1 MPHSDPARFLRA
13 LLDAAPFGVIALD
26 ESGHIRLWSS
36 GAQQLLGWREED
48 VIGRPLPLEIEL
60 PLVPHHESEAS
71 LVRNDG
77 AFIDVEVRTVL
88 WHEGTLAI
96 LTDISRH
103 RVAQREIRNL
113 MEREQEAIAQATAD
127 RRFRE
132 LLEAA
137 PDAIIEVD
145 REGRIVLLNLVTEK
159 IFGYTRE
166 ELLGQSMDILLPD
179 NLRAGHAA
187 HRAHFW
193 AQPVTRPM
201 GMGLVLHGRRKDGS
215 TFPVEISLSPVKSD
229 EGFRVT
235 AIIRDVTDR
244 KLIEDRLK
252 ALREEHTRALELRNL
267 EIERAN
273 RLKSEFLA
281 NMSHELR
288 TPLHTVIGFSELL
301 NEEMKGPLNA
311 DQKRFVNHIHKDAE
325 HLLVLIN
332 EILDLS
338 KIEAGKV
345 SLNRENLDLS
355 GVLEDALSSLRPTFV
370 AKSIRLET
378 NIPLSVSIDGDRVRT
393 RQILYNLLSNAAKFT
408 PAGGRVCVEV
418 SCANGFAEISVSDTG
433 IGIQPQEHE
442 SIFDKFHQ
450 VVAATSGMR
459 EGTGLGLPIT
469 KRLVE
474 EHGGRIWLE
483 SEPGKGSR
491 FTFTLPL
498 GTAPLGQIN
507 EKSVGSGR

>member
-1 MPHSDPARFLRA
+1 MPQGHPAEFLQA
-13 LLDAAPFGVIALD
+13 LLDASPVAVIAVD
-26 ESGHIRLWSS
+26 YSGLVRLWSK
-36 GAQQLLGWREED
+36 GAQRILGWREEE
-48 VIGRPLPLEIEL
+48 VLGHALPLEVKL
-60 PLVPHHESEAS
+60 PTATEYEAEAS
-71 LVRNDG
+71 LVASDG
-77 AFIDVEVRTVL
+77 SSVEVEVRTVP
-88 WHEGTLAI
+88 WQEGTLTI
-96 LTDISRH
+96 LTDISKH
-103 RVAQREIRNL
+103 RMAQSEIQELLKREESART
-113 MEREQEAIAQATAD
+113 QARAD

-145 REGRIVLLNLVTEK
+145 REGRIVLLNLVAEK
-159 IFGYTRE
+159 IFGYSRE
-166 ELLGQSMDILLPD
+166 ELLGQSMDILLPGE
-179 NLRAGHAA
+179 LRAAHAG

-193 AQPVTRPM
+193 ANPITRPM

-215 TFPVEISLSPVKSD
+215 SFPIEISLSPVKSD

-244 KLIEDRLK
+244 KQAEDRLR
-252 ALREEHTRALELRNL
+252 ALREEYTREL
-267 EIERAN
+267 EIRNQEVERAN

-301 NEEMKGPLNA
+301 GEEMKGPLNA
-311 DQKRFVNHIHKDAE
+311 DQKRFVGHIHKDAQ
-325 HLLVLIN
+325 HLLTLIN

-345 SLNRENLDLS
+345 QLSLETLDIRD
-355 GVLEDALSSLRPTFV
+355 VIEDALASIRPQGA
-370 AKSIRLET
+370 AKSIQIET
-378 NIPLSVSIDGDRVRT
+378 NVPGSILVQGDRVRA
-393 RQILYNLLSNAAKFT
+393 RQVLYNLLSNAVKFT
-408 PAGGRVCVEV
+408 PPGGRVGVEADREDGFVRV
-418 SCANGFAEISVSDTG
+418 SVVDTG
-433 IGIQPQEHE
+433 VGIAPEEHE

-450 VVAATSGMR
+450 VGAATTGMR

-469 KRLVE
+469 RRLVE

-491 FTFTLPL
+491 FTFTIPS
-498 GTAPLGQIN
+498 GRN
-507 EKSVGSGR
+507 HEKSAHRGR